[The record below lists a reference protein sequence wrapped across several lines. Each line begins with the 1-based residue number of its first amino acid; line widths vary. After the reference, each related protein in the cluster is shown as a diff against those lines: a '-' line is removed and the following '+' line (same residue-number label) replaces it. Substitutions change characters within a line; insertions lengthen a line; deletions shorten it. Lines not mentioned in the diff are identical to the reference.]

1 MLWRRCVI
9 PLLLHALLSVV
20 SVGHGEDVVAAPRL
34 VPRLQVVA
42 CGKVEH
48 VEPGF
53 TTPRTMETFPLGAI
67 NGARWVEKSGEG
79 FWVFPAYRFGLDTVA
94 PKTVSLC
101 LRFDGTKTVSAIG
114 TLGAGDVMLGK
125 EAAKLSCVLSSGE
138 GVYRVEDRVS
148 ASDLNAQYWPAGTL
162 LSWKFLIF
170 WEEE

>member
-1 MLWRRCVI
+1 M
-9 PLLLHALLSVV
+9 
-20 SVGHGEDVVAAPRL
+20 
-34 VPRLQVVA
+34 VA

-53 TTPRTMETFPLGAI
+53 ANPRTMDTFPLGTI
-67 NGARWVEKSGEG
+67 QVARWVEKEGDG

-94 PKTVSLC
+94 PRTMHLC
-101 LRFDGTKTVSAIG
+101 LRFDGNKTVSAIG
-114 TLGAGDVMLGK
+114 TLGHGDVMLGK
-125 EAAKLSCVLSSGE
+125 EASELSCALSSDE
-138 GVYRVEDRVS
+138 GVYCVEDRVS